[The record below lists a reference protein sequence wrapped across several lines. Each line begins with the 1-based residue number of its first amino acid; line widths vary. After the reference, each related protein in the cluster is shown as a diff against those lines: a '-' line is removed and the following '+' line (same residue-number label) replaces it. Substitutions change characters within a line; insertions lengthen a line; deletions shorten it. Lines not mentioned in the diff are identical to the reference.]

1 MVKQANQKTV
11 IKVKTSYVSTIISI
25 SLVLFVLGLL
35 GVILVNANQIS
46 KHVKENIGL
55 SLYLKDDMGRAQV
68 DKFKEILINK
78 EYTNRIEFVSK
89 EDAAALLKADLGED
103 FVDFLGYNP
112 LSSSVDLYVNS
123 EFAEESSVKLI
134 ANELR
139 ILPAVKEVV
148 YQKDLIT
155 LVNSN
160 IRKIGLILFGFS
172 LLLLIVVIALI
183 NNTIRF
189 YYIFF
194 C

>member
-103 FVDFLGYNP
+103 F
-112 LSSSVDLYVNS
+112 
-123 EFAEESSVKLI
+123 A
-134 ANELR
+134 
-139 ILPAVKEVV
+139 
-148 YQKDLIT
+148 
-155 LVNSN
+155 
-160 IRKIGLILFGFS
+160 
-172 LLLLIVVIALI
+172 
-183 NNTIRF
+183 
-189 YYIFF
+189 
-194 C
+194 